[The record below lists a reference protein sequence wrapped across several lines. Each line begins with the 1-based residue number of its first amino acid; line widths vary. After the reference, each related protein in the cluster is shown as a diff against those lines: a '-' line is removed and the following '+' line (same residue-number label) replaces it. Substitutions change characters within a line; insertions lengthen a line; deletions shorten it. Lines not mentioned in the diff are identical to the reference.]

1 MGMHEESH
9 CINCVRAV
17 AGPQQRFCPD
27 CGQPTPARRIDW
39 GYVGHELEHGVLQMD
54 RGLLYSL
61 KLLMLQPGRLLR
73 DYIEGRRGNQAKPL
87 LLVTLTAAAVV
98 LLGRFVLGEG
108 VVKAVAPADVA
119 AAVEAGSAAARHMA
133 RFTAASQSVAGW
145 INANFATFT
154 LLLLPIEAGVRWAVF
169 RRYSRLNYPEWLVIS
184 TLLVSQT
191 FVVWMALISLHR
203 WLPQLLQW
211 VALFA
216 VVYCVFS
223 LVQFF
228 QGRPAWQTI
237 WRVLLAELVFAVI
250 GQVLMAVAIFAL
262 MVAS

>member
-1 MGMHEESH
+1 MGMHDNDH
-9 CINCVRAV
+9 CINCMRAV
-17 AGPQQRFCPD
+17 TGPEQKFCPG

-87 LLVTLTAAAVV
+87 LLLTVTAAAVV
-98 LLGRFVLGEG
+98 LLSRFFLDGGVL
-108 VVKAVAPADVA
+108 KAVSMDPAT
-119 AAVEAGSAAARHMA
+119 AVDAGSAAAQRMA
-133 RFTAASQSVAGW
+133 RLVAASQAVAGW

-184 TLLVSQT
+184 TLLVSQV
-191 FVVWMALISLHR
+191 FVVWMALLALHR

-216 VVYCVFS
+216 VAYCVFS

-228 QGRPAWQTI
+228 QGRPPWQTL
-237 WRVLLAELVFAVI
+237 WRALLAELLFMVI
-250 GQVLMAVAIFAL
+250 GQVLMAVAILAL
-262 MVAS
+262 VVLG